1 METLGLRAYV
11 GCQVLLVLMGNQ
23 EKGADQGQ
31 MEVEGLLERQ
41 EQRVTGALMDY
52 LVFQGTKDIEETE
65 ENQDPMVHLESLVIR
80 VRMDLLDQEGNRE
93 NLG

>member
-23 EKGADQGQ
+23 GKGVDQGQ
-31 MEVEGLLERQ
+31 MEVEGLPERQ

>member
-31 MEVEGLLERQ
+31 MEVEGLPERQ

>member
-1 METLGLRAYV
+1 MESLGLLGHV

-23 EKGADQGQ
+23 GKGADQGQ

-52 LVFQGTKDIEETE
+52 LDFQGTKDTEETGG
-65 ENQDPMVHLESLVIR
+65 NQDPKVNLESPVIR
-80 VRMDLLDQEGNRE
+80 VQLDLLDREGNRE